1 MYLLLALLLKYWTPK
16 CIARFLASCVYFT
29 SISIYSTFKWLKL
42 FKMCNLTIVLYV
54 NMAILKKPSTTTTK
68 NPIFPIYTFLSRDCV
83 CSLLVL
89 FFFLSGWLI
98 TKPNEMGQL
107 MAVPLTKL
115 LNYVETLYEA
125 YTRRIICSE
134 VIKLLTRDFRQQT
147 DDYRGLNTFMQTSNQ
162 TFNSFIK
169 IISIQGSRQC
179 TCMSLFRAESVM
191 V

>member
-1 MYLLLALLLKYWTPK
+1 ML
-16 CIARFLASCVYFT
+16 
-29 SISIYSTFKWLKL
+29 
-42 FKMCNLTIVLYV
+42 
-54 NMAILKKPSTTTTK
+54 MAVLKKNQT
-68 NPIFPIYTFLSRDCV
+68 NIFPISTSLTRLRLYLS
-83 CSLLVL
+83 LVIH
-89 FFFLSGWLI
+89 FFLSGWLI

-162 TFNSFIK
+162 PFNSFIK
-169 IISIQGSRQC
+169 FISIQGGRQC
-179 TCMSLFRAESVM
+179 GCMGLFRAEFVM
-191 V
+191 FLYSLLFQICLYLEVTGLATISEKDW

>member
-1 MYLLLALLLKYWTPK
+1 
-16 CIARFLASCVYFT
+16 
-29 SISIYSTFKWLKL
+29 
-42 FKMCNLTIVLYV
+42 MCNVTIVLYV
-54 NMAILKKPSTTTTK
+54 NMAILKKNTQQTTTK
-68 NPIFPIYTFLSRDCV
+68 NPTIFPIYTFLSLDCV
-83 CSLLVL
+83 CSLLLL

-125 YTRRIICSE
+125 YTRRRICSE

-169 IISIQGSRQC
+169 FISIQGSRQC

-191 V
+191 FLYSLLFQICLYL

>member
-1 MYLLLALLLKYWTPK
+1 
-16 CIARFLASCVYFT
+16 
-29 SISIYSTFKWLKL
+29 
-42 FKMCNLTIVLYV
+42 
-54 NMAILKKPSTTTTK
+54 MAIKKPPNNNK
-68 NPIFPIYTFLSRDCV
+68 NPIFPIYTFFSLDWV
-83 CSLLVL
+83 YSLLLL

-147 DDYRGLNTFMQTSNQ
+147 DDYRGLNTFM
-162 TFNSFIK
+162 
-169 IISIQGSRQC
+169 
-179 TCMSLFRAESVM
+179 
-191 V
+191 